1 MIQNRI
7 KNTQLAMLLCV
18 VVPAGKL
25 LSLPH
30 TAFGQGGRDTWLGM
44 AIAFAIE
51 VVAVGMALVGL
62 KHNENDLTLK
72 QILQNTIGKF
82 LASIL
87 LIFYAVSFFAKFL
100 YVLIDLKILY
110 SEVFVLKSDWS
121 VFTLIGLL
129 VAWFLLYKGFN
140 VVARLSEI
148 LFVPIMICLI
158 AISIFSLNDCNFYK
172 LLPVANDGI
181 SKVFGS
187 ALFMGFAFGDGA
199 ILLVLSGDVKNAH
212 QKTSQVFLGFVIGGI
227 ATIFLCV
234 IYIALF
240 GELAY
245 LGDIAIARISQ
256 FNFNTSAVGRLDWL
270 FISGWAIA
278 VYLLLFL
285 YAYCFTK
292 CMDMALFKG
301 TDHTPKP
308 FSRAFWVYSCFALIA
323 IFLPLLVDVKKLVL
337 DYFAKGFV
345 RYIDIFLT
353 TVMAM
358 LYPLFVK
365 ISNHKNQPTTK
376 WLGQGLQQNIGG
388 LKRIEKRH

>member
-7 KNTQLAMLLCV
+7 KNTQLALLLCII
-18 VVPAGKL
+18 VPAGKL

-30 TAFGQGGRDTWLGM
+30 TAFSVGGRDTWLGM
-44 AIAFAIE
+44 AIAFIIE
-51 VVAVGMALVGL
+51 LVAVGMVLLGL
-62 KHNENDLTLK
+62 KQNHNDLTLK

-82 LASIL
+82 LTCLIL
-87 LIFYAVSFFAKFL
+87 LLYAVSFFAKFI
-100 YVLIDLKILY
+100 YIVVDLKILY

-121 VFTLIGLL
+121 VFTLTGL
-129 VAWFLLYKGFN
+129 VVTWFLLSRGFN
-140 VVARLSEI
+140 VVARLGQI

-158 AISIFSLNDCNFYK
+158 AISIFSLSDCNFYK

-181 SKVFGS
+181 QKVFNS

-199 ILLVLSGDVKNAH
+199 ILLVLSGDVKNPDK
-212 QKTSQVFLGFVIGGI
+212 KTGQVFLGFVVGGI
-227 ATIFLCV
+227 ATVLLCV

-278 VYLLLFL
+278 VYLLLFV
-285 YAYCFTK
+285 YAYCLIK
-292 CMDMALFKG
+292 CVDMALFKQV
-301 TDHTPKP
+301 DHMPRLK
-308 FSRAFWVYSCFALIA
+308 SRGFWVYLAFVLLAV
-323 IFLPLLVDVKKLVL
+323 FLPLLVDVKKLVL
-337 DYFAKGFV
+337 DYFAKGFI
-345 RYIDIFLT
+345 RYIDVFLT
-353 TVMAM
+353 TVVAV

-365 ISNHKNQPTTK
+365 ISNQKNLELK
-376 WLGQGLQQNIGG
+376 NGLGKIHA
-388 LKRIEKRH
+388 KIMEV